1 MLYMKAGP
9 ESGHMLLSEKLVTFH
24 ISSYMTWGS
33 LTGCVDGQL
42 PPPLAPEPWP

>member
-9 ESGHMLLSEKLVTFH
+9 ESGQMLLSVNLLTSH

-33 LTGCVDGQL
+33 LTGWLDGQA
-42 PPPLAPEPWP
+42 PPPVAPEPWP